1 MPKKTKAGVR
11 STIGSNPERNRS
23 HNRRVVLDVV
33 RQFGPVGRTEISRHA
48 HLSTQAVS
56 NIVEDL
62 VADGLLI
69 RTGRLRAGRGLPPIQ
84 FAVNP
89 DGGMTAGIEIAAD
102 HVSTLLVDVGGR
114 VRAQRTV
121 PIRHNDPASVL
132 PVIKAEIEAAQVELR
147 PPVPQLLGV
156 GVVMPGPFNVE
167 GMTSVGPTTLSGW
180 LDFDAAAGIGQML
193 NVPITLENDATA
205 AAVGERLHGAA
216 RELKNFCL
224 IYFGQGLGLGIMID
238 GRPYRGANGNAGEI
252 GHVLVQKGG
261 HRCSCGQ
268 HGCLEAYASI
278 QALAEKLAAA
288 GVEDVDYER
297 LEQLH
302 RQRHTVVEAW
312 VSEAA
317 SYLAPQIA
325 MLENLFDPE
334 AIVIGGALPP
344 GLLEDL
350 TQAMQPLPLSVA
362 RRRNR
367 SEARLIQG
375 RTGRL
380 TAALGAAALP
390 LLETMTPRLDTAQ
403 AARREQPSE
412 EMSLAG

>member
-1 MPKKTKAGVR
+1 MPRKSKAGVR

-33 RQFGPVGRTEISRHA
+33 RQLGPVGRTEISRHA

-56 NIVEDL
+56 NIVDDL

-69 RTGRLRAGRGLPPIQ
+69 KTGRLRAGRGLPPIQ

-89 DGGMTAGIEIAAD
+89 NGGMTAGIEIAAD
-102 HVSTLLVDVGGR
+102 HISTLLVDIGGR

-121 PIRHNDPASVL
+121 SIPRNDPDTVL
-132 PVIKAEIEAAQVELR
+132 PVIKAEIAAAQAQLKS
-147 PPVPQLLGV
+147 PVPQLLGV

-180 LDFDAAAGIGQML
+180 AEFDAVATIGQML
-193 NVPITLENDATA
+193 AAPVTLENDATA

-216 RELKNFCL
+216 KDLKNFCL
-224 IYFGQGLGLGIMID
+224 IYFGQGLGLGILID

-252 GHVLVQKGG
+252 GHVLIERGG
-261 HRCSCGQ
+261 RLCSCGQ
-268 HGCLEAYASI
+268 HGCLEAYASV
-278 QALAEKLAAA
+278 QALAEKLSAA
-288 GVEDVDYER
+288 GILGVDYTR

-302 RQRHTVVEAW
+302 RERHPIIAEW
-312 VSEAA
+312 VAEAA
-317 SYLAPQIA
+317 GYLAPQVA

-334 AIVIGGALPP
+334 AVVIGGALPP

-350 TQAMQPLPLSVA
+350 TKAMQPLPLSVA

-367 SEARLIQG
+367 NEARLIHG
-375 RTGRL
+375 RTGRF

-390 LLETMTPRLDTAQ
+390 ILEAMTPRLDTAQ
-403 AARREQPSE
+403 AAARETTNE
-412 EMSLAG
+412 EIAFAG